1 MSASIER
8 IFSSDFILEIFN
20 KLSREKQTFSQNVT
34 IVTDTLHENVRN
46 FMTYPWNSLGLKRAS
61 EIN

>member
-20 KLSREKQTFSQNVT
+20 KLSREKQTFSQNVK

-46 FMTYPWNSLGLKRAS
+46 FMTYPWNSLD
-61 EIN
+61 